1 MGIISHLLNQTT
13 TALITI
19 RNKYGD
25 QDYSSGVNESCRFR
39 EITGLDK
46 NSNREGIKADA
57 LLWLEP
63 TSTVVEGSIVRVE
76 GRFYRVNQIVK
87 ARKMNGTV
95 QFLKC
100 LMEKYV
106 EIEGVS

>member
-1 MGIISHLLNQTT
+1 MGIISHILNQGATT
-13 TALITI
+13 LVTI

-25 QDYSSGVNESCRFR
+25 QDYSSGISESCRFR
-39 EITGLDK
+39 EITALDK
-46 NSNREGIKADA
+46 ANGRESIKADA

-76 GRFYRVNQIVK
+76 GRFFRVNEIIK
-87 ARKMNGTV
+87 ARKFNGTV

-100 LMEKYV
+100 LMEKYA